1 MKHLAQW
8 STPGRGH
15 EKGKLF
21 LAQWKSGSLANQM
34 GHLACFAGGNF
45 LLGGKYLGR
54 PDIVQFGLDV
64 VDACHE
70 TYINS
75 ITRIGPE
82 YFAWTPADK
91 GSPFSYEPEHSGQR
105 EQRRNA
111 GFWVTDARY
120 MLRPETVESYF
131 YAYRTTGN
139 KMYQEWAW
147 DAFKYVICAMSGA
160 ILEALINCLFPP
172 NIFPR
177 SAY

>member
-105 EQRRNA
+105 EH
-111 GFWVTDARY
+111 
-120 MLRPETVESYF
+120 
-131 YAYRTTGN
+131 
-139 KMYQEWAW
+139 
-147 DAFKYVICAMSGA
+147 
-160 ILEALINCLFPP
+160 
-172 NIFPR
+172 R
-177 SAY
+177 SAEERRKGSQQNAKNDYGFESDVGRIKVVDG